1 MMPYVAVGFYL
12 LCLFSNV
19 INMSISPKQA
29 VTASHQSQNQVPS
42 HSSSL
47 PLSVLGVTH
56 LFSFDQGQHYC
67 AAQGRY
73 PAGSPENYSW

>member
-47 PLSVLGVTH
+47 PLSVCVYVLIQYVCT
-56 LFSFDQGQHYC
+56 L
-67 AAQGRY
+67 RY
-73 PAGSPENYSW
+73 PECLNTLWVLLLLLF